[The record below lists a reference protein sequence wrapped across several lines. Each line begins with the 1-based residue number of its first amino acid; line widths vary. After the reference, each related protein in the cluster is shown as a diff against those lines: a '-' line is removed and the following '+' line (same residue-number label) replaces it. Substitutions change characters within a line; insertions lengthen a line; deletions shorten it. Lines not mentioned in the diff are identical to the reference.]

1 MEEIIECIEDI
12 KDKINSQDYIN
23 LYNHLSKL
31 KLTPKRSDLIRH
43 RVLFNLKTSFVVL
56 TEDGEEEERELE
68 TSFSE
73 YIYLDKTINFTA
85 GQDTEIEYLLI
96 EEGINPFRIIS
107 VDKHFKHNL
116 KVIKLVSKLRSD
128 TEVCG
133 IEQIFFDGSILGVF
147 PELL

>member
-31 KLTPKRSDLIRH
+31 KLTPQRSDLIRH

-73 YIYLDKTINFTA
+73 YIYLDKTINFIA